1 MKLRKDNIIK
11 VPLLSKKYINNCRLL
26 PQRWDILELLPKNS
40 IAAEVG
46 VLGGDW
52 SEKIIKIVNP
62 EKLVLIDSFYANDY
76 PHFKRFTKNTHKQ
89 YIETK
94 FGILGS
100 QVEIKQGISWNCLA
114 EYPDNYFDWI
124 YIDAAHDYK
133 SVKQD
138 LEQSY
143 RVLKPTGVIIMND
156 YIMFDKFTNKDY
168 GVIQATNEFMIDN
181 NFEMLYFALHQ
192 DMFCD
197 VVIKKIEE

>member
-1 MKLRKDNIIK
+1 MKLKKDNKIE
-11 VPLLSKKYINNCRLL
+11 VPLLSKKYINNCKLL

-76 PHFKRFTKNTHKQ
+76 PHSKRFTKSTHKQ

-94 FGILGS
+94 FGILDS

-143 RVLKPTGVIIMND
+143 RVLKPTGIIIMND
-156 YIMFDKFTNKDY
+156 YIMFDKFTNQDY
-168 GVIQATNEFMIDN
+168 GVIQATNEFMINN
-181 NFEMLYFALHQ
+181 NFEMLYFALHK